1 MPSNQIPE
9 GEEEEEEEE
18 EEEKELHHTKPIP
31 NPMMKY

>member
-9 GEEEEEEEE
+9 GEEEEEEE
-18 EEEKELHHTKPIP
+18 KEHRHTKSIP